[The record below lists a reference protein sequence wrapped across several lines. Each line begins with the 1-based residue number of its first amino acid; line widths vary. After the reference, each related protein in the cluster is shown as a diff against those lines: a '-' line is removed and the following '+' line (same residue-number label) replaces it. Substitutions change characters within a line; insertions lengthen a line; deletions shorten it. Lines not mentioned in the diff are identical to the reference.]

1 VKVHE
6 RTEMLDLILIDGVCR
21 GIVVR
26 DMVTGEI
33 SSHFGDAVLLCTGG
47 YSNVFFLSTSA
58 KGCNGSAIWR
68 AHKRGAGFANPCY
81 TQIHPTAIP
90 QSGDYQSKLTLM
102 SESLRNDGRVWVPK
116 KAGDNRPANEIPEDE
131 RDYYLE
137 RIYPSFGNMVPRD
150 VASRNAKKVCDEGR
164 GIGGTGRGVYLD
176 FSDAINRLG
185 EDVIRERYG
194 NLFEMYEI
202 ITGDNPYETPM
213 MIYPAPHYTMGGLW
227 VDYELQSTVPGLFV
241 LGEAN
246 FSDHGANRLGA
257 SALMQGLADGFF
269 VIPNTVGSYLATAKP
284 QPVDMDAPEIAETE
298 ASVKA
303 FNQKLLDVRGT
314 RTVDSFHRE
323 LGMIM
328 LDKCGMSRDK
338 DGLNEAIAAIR
349 ALREQFWKD
358 VLVPGTGD
366 SLNQELEKA
375 GRVADYFD
383 IAELMCID
391 AREREESCGGHFRE
405 EHQTGEGEA
414 RRDDEQFCNVSVWE
428 YQGEGQEPK
437 LNTEVLEFENVELTQ
452 RSYK

>member
-1 VKVHE
+1 
-6 RTEMLDLILIDGVCR
+6 
-21 GIVVR
+21 
-26 DMVTGEI
+26 
-33 SSHFGDAVLLCTGG
+33 
-47 YSNVFFLSTSA
+47 
-58 KGCNGSAIWR
+58 
-68 AHKRGAGFANPCY
+68 
-81 TQIHPTAIP
+81 
-90 QSGDYQSKLTLM
+90 
-102 SESLRNDGRVWVPK
+102 
-116 KAGDNRPANEIPEDE
+116 
-131 RDYYLE
+131 
-137 RIYPSFGNMVPRD
+137 
-150 VASRNAKKVCDEGR
+150 
-164 GIGGTGRGVYLD
+164 
-176 FSDAINRLG
+176 
-185 EDVIRERYG
+185 
-194 NLFEMYEI
+194 
-202 ITGDNPYETPM
+202 
-213 MIYPAPHYTMGGLW
+213 MGGLW
-227 VDYELQSTVPGLFV
+227 VDYELESTVPGLFV

-257 SALMQGLADGFF
+257 SALMQGLADGYF

-405 EHQTGEGEA
+405 EHQTGA
-414 RRDDEQFCNVSVWE
+414 RPGATTSSSA
-428 YQGEGQEPK
+428 
-437 LNTEVLEFENVELTQ
+437 TS
-452 RSYK
+452 RSGSTRERVRSPSSTPRCSNSKTSN